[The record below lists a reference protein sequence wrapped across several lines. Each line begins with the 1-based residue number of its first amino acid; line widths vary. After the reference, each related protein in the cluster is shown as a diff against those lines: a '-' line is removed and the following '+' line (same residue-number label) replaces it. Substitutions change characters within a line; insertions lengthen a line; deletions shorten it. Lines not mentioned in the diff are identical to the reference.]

1 VADPEENRRPW
12 LLQAAAVLVALEGL
26 ALGVLGVL
34 ELANL
39 HASRVALAVTTALFF
54 LALAAGLV
62 ACAVGLG
69 RVRAWSR
76 GPVVAVQIITLLLS
90 FSFWGGETTA
100 TAVVLALVS
109 VGTLVGVLHPA
120 SIRAMARDDDPAY

>member
-1 VADPEENRRPW
+1 MGRPW
-12 LLQAAAVLVALEGL
+12 LLLGAAALVGLEGL
-26 ALGVLGVL
+26 ALAVFGVL

-39 HASRVALAVTTALFF
+39 HATRVALAVTTALFF
-54 LALAAGLV
+54 LAMGAGLV

-90 FSFWGGETTA
+90 FSFWGGETTP

-109 VGTLVGVLHPA
+109 VVILVGVLQPA
-120 SIRAMARDDDPAY
+120 STRALAADES